1 MARLILA
8 VVVAFVAVGVEWEP
22 CCPVG
27 WGRHELA
34 GVGDGEAGVGWFV
47 NNDFVVDVHDDPVPS
62 LSDESYAVDEQVT
75 SDRLD
80 DVLDQLSAVGFQ
92 PPPLASGRDTAVGD
106 GGAAPSVL
114 TKLGLHVGQLSTGG
128 QGDEQDAGLS
138 GEAEV
143 AQPNGPAGCD
153 GVDRRLLDVSPEL
166 HDVGVGCPPGVDDGF
181 EFVLG
186 QPHP

>member
-1 MARLILA
+1 M
-8 VVVAFVAVGVEWEP
+8 
-22 CCPVG
+22 
-27 WGRHELA
+27 
-34 GVGDGEAGVGWFV
+34 
-47 NNDFVVDVHDDPVPS
+47 DVHDNLVPS
-62 LSDESYAVDEQVT
+62 QSDECHGVDEEVT

-80 DVLDQLSAVGFQ
+80 DILDQLSAVAFQ
-92 PPPLASGRDTAVGD
+92 PPPLASGRDTAVRD
-106 GGAAPSVL
+106 RGAAPSVL

-128 QGDEQDAGLS
+128 QGDEQDAGLG

-143 AQPNGPAGCD
+143 AQPNGPAGGD

>member
-34 GVGDGEAGVGWFV
+34 GV
-47 NNDFVVDVHDDPVPS
+47 
-62 LSDESYAVDEQVT
+62 
-75 SDRLD
+75 
-80 DVLDQLSAVGFQ
+80 
-92 PPPLASGRDTAVGD
+92 
-106 GGAAPSVL
+106 
-114 TKLGLHVGQLSTGG
+114 
-128 QGDEQDAGLS
+128 
-138 GEAEV
+138 
-143 AQPNGPAGCD
+143 
-153 GVDRRLLDVSPEL
+153 
-166 HDVGVGCPPGVDDGF
+166 DDGF